1 MALLIGVIAVYA
13 YNVESF
19 SIRREIKNGM
29 IHPAAYLISNL
40 VIQLPLLLI
49 ASIFAISVSGRAVN
63 AQASDTLKYKPCT
76 LGEPWT
82 LSVKPST

>member
-1 MALLIGVIAVYA
+1 MALLIGVIVVYA
-13 YNVESF
+13 YNIESF

-49 ASIFAISVSGRAVN
+49 TSMFAISVSGKAFN
-63 AQASDTLKYKPCT
+63 PEKGSGLNCKGAKI
-76 LGEPWT
+76 
-82 LSVKPST
+82 